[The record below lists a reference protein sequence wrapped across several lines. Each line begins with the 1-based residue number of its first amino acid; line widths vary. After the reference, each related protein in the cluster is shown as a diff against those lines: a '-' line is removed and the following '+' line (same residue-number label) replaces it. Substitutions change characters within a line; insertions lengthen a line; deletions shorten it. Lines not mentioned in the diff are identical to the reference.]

1 MNTSKSICLIDWG
14 SSNFR
19 AWILNPEGKL
29 LEEYEYPVGILDP
42 AVENKTVWFES
53 LIEELSFDYPNLV
66 FLAVGMIGSATGI
79 KNTEF
84 YSTPCGIEEW
94 ATKSESYITASGR
107 IIEIFPGIISNSDK
121 PALVDVIRGE
131 EFQIFTGNHGL
142 SDSVFI
148 CPGTHSK
155 WIITSNFEIVDF
167 QTFTT
172 GEIFQSLLTKSSIS
186 QLVTDEITEDGFL
199 YGLVMSTTSKALTN
213 SIFKLRAQYLSGYLS
228 AEDLKGAASGL
239 LIGTEF
245 AAGIQTYGKPEN
257 VVLVGSKS
265 NCETYKTACDFF
277 EIKATIDETTVEQ
290 RLIRL
295 FEIRNRLIERI
306 NS

>member
-1 MNTSKSICLIDWG
+1 MKTSKSTCLIDWG

-19 AWILNPEGKL
+19 AWIVNPDGRL
-29 LEEYEYPVGILDP
+29 IEEYAYPVGILDP
-42 AVENKTVWFES
+42 AVKDKTSWFES
-53 LIEELSFDYPNLV
+53 LIEELSFDYPNLE

-79 KNTEF
+79 KNTQ
-84 YSTPCGIEEW
+84 YSSAPCSIEEW
-94 ATKSESYITASGR
+94 VTKSESYVTATGR
-107 IIEIFPGIISNSDK
+107 TIEIFPGIISSPDN

-131 EFQIFTGNHGL
+131 EFQIYTSNYAD
-142 SDSVFI
+142 SNSVFI

-155 WIITSNFEIVDF
+155 WINTSSFEITNF

-172 GEIFQSLLTKSSIS
+172 GELFQSLLTKSSIS
-186 QLVTDEITEDGFL
+186 QLATNEITENGFL
-199 YGLVMSTTSKALTN
+199 HGLAMATTSKALTN

-228 AEDLKGAASGL
+228 VEDLKGAASGL

-245 AAGIQTYGKPEN
+245 THAIQANGKPET

-265 NCETYKTACDFF
+265 NCETYRNACNFYG
-277 EIKATIDETTVEQ
+277 IRATIDETTIAQRVARLVEK
-290 RLIRL
+290 RS
-295 FEIRNRLIERI
+295 RLIERI